1 MFQKMKLSMKLAFGF
16 SLVLAALIIVGAA
29 GFVKISGVQTVVADL
44 SKTHVPLLQVVSEID
59 VQATEQELAATQFVL
74 HKDAAFL
81 PKFEALDKGVDEK
94 FKELKALVSGDQDLV
109 KEGWLDPIEK
119 MAGQHDVFVK
129 SCRALIDAVKAN
141 KPLEEWSLLADA
153 VSQQSEA
160 LMAHIDSFLERNDK
174 EAKAIATLADTAATS
189 ARMIIGT
196 VGAFAVVAGIL
207 IAFLI
212 ARSITRPIKRVIEGL
227 NEGAEQITDASGQ
240 VSSASQS
247 LAQGASEQASSIE
260 ETSASLEE
268 MSAMTQQ
275 NAANAGQA
283 DSLMAEAK
291 QVIGRANG
299 SMRQV
304 TGAMDSISKASEETS
319 KIIKTI
325 DEIAFQTNLL
335 ALNAAVEAAR
345 AGEAGAGFAVVADE
359 VRNLAMRAAEAAK
372 NTASLIE
379 GTVKQ
384 VKDGT
389 ALVSTTNADFTEV
402 EASASK
408 VADLLAEIASASKEQ
423 AQGIGQVNTAVTEL
437 DKVTQQNAASAEET
451 ASASEE
457 MNAQAEQMKAYVEEL
472 VAMVGGSGNRHS
484 YRKPSAATRKPITAK
499 KTKTKS
505 LQVAH
510 HVGTPQRA
518 ITPSDVIPMDD
529 DFKNF

>member
-1 MFQKMKLSMKLAFGF
+1 MKTMTIGKKIFTGFGILILLSA
-16 SLVLAALIIVGAA
+16 IVGGSGVWKTGYVAQVVFDLGKTHLPLAIIGGRMDDAA
-29 GFVKISGVQTVVADL
+29 GRAEMAATLFVIHGDDKYKGLFETAEHEEDGYFKEAKEVIGKDRDLVQAGWLELIENSASLHDEFVKAVTALFHAAETKDQTLIASAADAMTETSDKFNQSLRRFEKANEKEAAQVA
-44 SKTHVPLLQVVSEID
+44 Q
-59 VQATEQELAATQFVL
+59 
-74 HKDAAFL
+74 
-81 PKFEALDKGVDEK
+81 EALDQSGAA
-94 FKELKALVSGDQDLV
+94 KALMGIVTSIILV
-109 KEGWLDPIEK
+109 VGVVL
-119 MAGQHDVFVK
+119 
-129 SCRALIDAVKAN
+129 AL
-141 KPLEEWSLLADA
+141 
-153 VSQQSEA
+153 
-160 LMAHIDSFLERNDK
+160 
-174 EAKAIATLADTAATS
+174 
-189 ARMIIGT
+189 
-196 VGAFAVVAGIL
+196 L
-207 IAFLI
+207 IT
-212 ARSITRPIKRVIEGL
+212 RSITKALKNVIDGLSEGS
-227 NEGAEQITDASGQ
+227 EQVASAAGQ

-268 MSAMTQQ
+268 MSSMTQQ

-283 DSLMAEAK
+283 DHLMAEAK
-291 QVIGRANG
+291 GVIGRANG

-304 TGAMDSISKASEETS
+304 TGAMDSISQASEETS

-389 ALVSTTNADFTEV
+389 ALVSTTNADFSEV
-402 EASASK
+402 EASAAK
-408 VADLLAEIASASKEQ
+408 VAALLAEIASASKEQ
-423 AQGIGQVNTAVTEL
+423 AQGIGQVNTAVTEM
-437 DKVTQQNAASAEET
+437 DKVTQQNAANAEES

-472 VAMVGGSGNRHS
+472 VAMVGGSNSGNHLS
-484 YRKPSAATRKPITAK
+484 PRKQYVAPPKPITAK
-499 KTKTKS
+499 KTKAKS

-510 HVGTPQRA
+510 HAEANQITVTPA
-518 ITPSDVIPMDD
+518 DVIPLDD
-529 DFKNF
+529 DFENY